1 MSKETYMIECT
12 TRDMISWLMNDYHYS
27 LDKAMDSVYKSKTY
41 GSLINVNTGLYF
53 QSSQYVF
60 EDLQKELSLQ

>member
-1 MSKETYMIECT
+1 
-12 TRDMISWLMNDYHYS
+12 
-27 LDKAMDSVYKSKTY
+27 MDSVYTSKTY